1 VLAYRPTSRPVDAAA
16 AIESLVERAI
26 GSSPLGHDALRALL
40 IDAGMLE
47 SGLLD
52 AEAPVADDR
61 SRLATTL
68 DATMSALADV
78 FVRSWGGAT
87 ITSSPDARRALD
99 ELRSLAPNEAIELT
113 VPEGFAYYGLF
124 PETYVGAARAIA
136 GRYEPE
142 RALVIG
148 IRSIGTTLSAVVAA
162 ALRERGIA
170 TKRLTVRPRGH
181 PFDRELRLSSA
192 LTSELTEHAR
202 DARTLFVIVDEG
214 PGLSGSSFA
223 SVAETLV
230 GLGASG
236 ERIVLAPSWDPPA
249 SALSSTRGQRCWTRH
264 ARFVGDF
271 ERDWIAS
278 GRLARRFGV
287 EIISDL
293 SAGAWR
299 SRCYQ
304 SPSAYPPVQPQH
316 ERRKLLARVPA
327 AGHVLL
333 KFEGLGSLGIP
344 RRDRAMRL
352 ADAGFGPPVRDFADG
367 FLATPWIDGRPMHA
381 QDVDAEFVE
390 HLGRYL
396 AWLRCREQT
405 GEPAEPDALRAM
417 VEVNVEEGLGAEWT
431 APLRRVD
438 VGDFDGEP
446 AIRVDGRMLPH
457 EWLRTSRGY
466 TKTDALAHHDDHF
479 YPGATDIAWDVAG
492 ACVELELDPE
502 AERALIRAYRERSGD
517 RTIATRLPFY
527 RRAYLAFRLG
537 YATLAEQA
545 LGESPDASGMR
556 GAARRY
562 AGLLRHQLSKDVAEL
577 KDNAEHGQSY
587 VTDT

>member
-1 VLAYRPTSRPVDAAA
+1 VLAYRPTSRLVNATSAVD
-16 AIESLVERAI
+16 SLVERAI
-26 GSSPLGHDALRALL
+26 ASAPLDHDALRALL
-40 IDAGMLE
+40 IDAGMIE
-47 SGLLD
+47 SALLD
-52 AEAPVADDR
+52 AETPVADDR
-61 SRLATTL
+61 SRLAATL
-68 DATMSALADV
+68 DGVMSALADGFAGSSEGASV
-78 FVRSWGGAT
+78 ASTARIRS
-87 ITSSPDARRALD
+87 ALD
-99 ELRSLAPNEAIELT
+99 DLHRLLPNGSIELT

-124 PETYVGAARAIA
+124 PETYVGAACAIA
-136 GRYEPE
+136 AHHEPE

-162 ALRERGIA
+162 ALRERGTA
-170 TKRLTVRPRGH
+170 TKRLSVRPRGH

-202 DARTLFVIVDEG
+202 DGRTLFVIVDEG

-223 SVAETLV
+223 SVAETLDH
-230 GLGASG
+230 LGASA
-236 ERIVLAPSWDPPA
+236 ERIVLAPSWDPAA

-304 SPSAYPPVQPQH
+304 SPSEYPPVQPQH
-316 ERRKLLARVPA
+316 ERRKLLARAPA

-333 KFEGLGSLGIP
+333 KFEGLGSLGTP

-367 FLATPWIDGRPMHA
+367 FLATPWVDGSPMQA
-381 QDVDAEFVE
+381 RDVDAEFVE

-405 GEPAEPDALRAM
+405 GEPADPDALRAM

-431 APLRRVD
+431 PLLRRVD
-438 VGDFDGEP
+438 ADFEP
-446 AIRVDGRMLPH
+446 APAVRVDGRMLPH

-479 YPGATDIAWDVAG
+479 YPGATDIAWDLAG

-502 AERALIRAYRERSGD
+502 AERALIRAYRARSGD
-517 RTIATRLPFY
+517 RRIATRLPFH

-537 YATLAEQA
+537 YATLAAQA

-556 GAARRY
+556 RAVRRY
-562 AGLLRHQLSKDVAEL
+562 AELLRRQLTNDAAEL
-577 KDNAEHGQSY
+577 KENGDHGQSY